1 MLTDW
6 LIKENRMLT
15 EKETKSANYLRI
27 LSVLKAMLEKGT
39 ITKKEYHRAAK
50 YYRQLTGADIVLCD

>member
-1 MLTDW
+1 
-6 LIKENRMLT
+6 MLT

-39 ITKKEYHRAAK
+39 ITKKEYLRAAK
-50 YYRQLTGADIVLCD
+50 YYRQLTGADIILCD